1 MHNNLPT
8 GATRVTV
15 SDDAAASEL
24 TELGELALEPL
35 LVNVPGQV
43 TDEQVG
49 GSTLGGILSLGLLG
63 SSDGLLL
70 GLALLGGLLLS
81 LGLGVRAVGAVRAGL
96 GLGIGRGLLL

>member
-1 MHNNLPT
+1 MYDNLPT
-8 GATRVTV
+8 GATGLTV

-49 GSTLGGILSLGLLG
+49 GGTLGDILSLGLL
-63 SSDGLLL
+63 SRSDGLLL

-96 GLGIGRGLLL
+96 GLEIGGGLLL